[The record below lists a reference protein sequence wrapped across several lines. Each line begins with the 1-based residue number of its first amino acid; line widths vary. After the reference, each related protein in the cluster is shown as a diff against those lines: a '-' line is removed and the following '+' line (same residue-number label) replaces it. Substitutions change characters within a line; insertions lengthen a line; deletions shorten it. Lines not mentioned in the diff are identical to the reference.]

1 MNLKLKKLFKSQFL
15 KKNGAFRD
23 LPSIQGLEISSLSAG
38 LYKKKGRRD
47 LSFFYF
53 EDGANHAG
61 VFTKSQVSAEC
72 IKWNKIPKATKIKAL
87 LVNTKNANALTGK
100 QGFDAL
106 KKIQKEV
113 SKKIK
118 IKSNEFYFASTG
130 VIGEKFPIKKI
141 EKKIPKLIDGKKN
154 TSQTNWINAAKAI
167 MTTDTIAKVSGKT
180 FKIQNKKVSLA
191 GIAKGSGMI
200 YPNMAT
206 MLGFIFTDVNIS
218 NALLKLALKN
228 NLEKTFNAI
237 SVDGDTSTND
247 MLLIFSTGKANNK
260 KITKVNSKD
269 YKIFENN
276 LCEIMLSLAK
286 QITFDGE
293 GASKFIELDI
303 QGAKSYLDAK
313 NVAFSIANS
322 QLFKTAIAGEDPNW
336 GRILMAVGKSHALV
350 KTKKIDL
357 KLGKQFI
364 FKKGNIF
371 KNYKESV
378 AAKYMKGSNIKI
390 LVNLGLGKNKF
401 KAYTCDLTHEY
412 ISINADYRN

>member
-1 MNLKLKKLFKSQFL
+1 
-15 KKNGAFRD
+15 
-23 LPSIQGLEISSLSAG
+23 
-38 LYKKKGRRD
+38 
-47 LSFFYF
+47 
-53 EDGANHAG
+53 
-61 VFTKSQVSAEC
+61 
-72 IKWNKIPKATKIKAL
+72 
-87 LVNTKNANALTGK
+87 
-100 QGFDAL
+100 
-106 KKIQKEV
+106 
-113 SKKIK
+113 
-118 IKSNEFYFASTG
+118 
-130 VIGEKFPIKKI
+130 
-141 EKKIPKLIDGKKN
+141 
-154 TSQTNWINAAKAI
+154 

-286 QITFDGE
+286 QITYDGE

-336 GRILMAVGKSHALV
+336 GRILMAIGKSHALV